1 VYSFAGISSVLGN
14 SEYQV
19 SLFKKLSPLEIIGRG
34 GIFLKRALERFEKFN
49 NNLLTISPGFLALS
63 VNGTVIILNLKT
75 IEKSFGY
82 TEVIKREALHHG
94 IETIR
99 KTSILKN
106 IETLEDLIENTTFAR
121 KLIRV
126 ARSSPVIQINIPNSQ
141 IIDFTKNH
149 PALKGKIKYNTDET
163 LINLHTRT
171 AKDLF
176 VKLLN
181 DDFLTS
187 ELTKLFYDSLAK
199 DGIEILET
207 IEE

>member
-1 VYSFAGISSVLGN
+1 
-14 SEYQV
+14 
-19 SLFKKLSPLEIIGRG
+19 
-34 GIFLKRALERFEKFN
+34 
-49 NNLLTISPGFLALS
+49 
-63 VNGTVIILNLKT
+63 
-75 IEKSFGY
+75 
-82 TEVIKREALHHG
+82 
-94 IETIR
+94 
-99 KTSILKN
+99 
-106 IETLEDLIENTTFAR
+106 
-121 KLIRV
+121 
-126 ARSSPVIQINIPNSQ
+126 
-141 IIDFTKNH
+141 
-149 PALKGKIKYNTDET
+149 